1 MASEREPFL
10 LIMRLPGNGRMIGCS
25 IHILPV
31 YYLLVSYI
39 FVLSKML
46 QGAKK
51 IEYRFMKKKRND
63 EKPLAQFQIRKPEVD
78 EQTIKKSWDS
88 IVQKINGEQPKKK
101 R

>member
-1 MASEREPFL
+1 
-10 LIMRLPGNGRMIGCS
+10 
-25 IHILPV
+25 
-31 YYLLVSYI
+31 
-39 FVLSKML
+39 
-46 QGAKK
+46 
-51 IEYRFMKKKRND
+51 MKKKRND